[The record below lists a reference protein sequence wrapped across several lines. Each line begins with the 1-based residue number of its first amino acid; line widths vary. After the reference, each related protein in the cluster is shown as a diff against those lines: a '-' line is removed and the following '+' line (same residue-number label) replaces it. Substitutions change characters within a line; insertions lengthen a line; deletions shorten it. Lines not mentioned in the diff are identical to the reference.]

1 MNQIT
6 LGLPAKNL
14 SAINIDLEI
23 AGFTIRFIVSHSK
36 DSVIPTLYDDH
47 KQTHPK
53 ALHPPM
59 GGGGRNLL
67 LFHIHRILL

>member
-6 LGLPAKNL
+6 LGLPAKNP
-14 SAINIDLEI
+14 SGINIDLEI
-23 AGFTIRFIVSHSK
+23 AGFTIRFIIVSHSK
-36 DSVIPTLYDDH
+36 DSVIPLLCDDH

-59 GGGGRNLL
+59 GGGRNLL